1 MNVELLY
8 HTPDPERAIA
18 CAAHL
23 CYASVGAADLLETME
38 EEKIHRVLS
47 VILKRKH
54 YSTLE
59 HVCYTFA
66 IEGISRACSHELVRH
81 RIASYSQQSQR
92 YVKFKDAVPTVK
104 PETIANNPAFSERY
118 DQLLSE
124 VSALYKEM
132 IEGGIPC
139 EDARFVLTNAT
150 ETKIVVTMNIRS
162 LFNFFSLRC
171 DKNAQWEIRQLAN
184 MMFDLVEPTAPF
196 IFAHAK
202 RSYED

>member
-1 MNVELLY
+1 M
-8 HTPDPERAIA
+8 
-18 CAAHL
+18 
-23 CYASVGAADLLETME
+23 
-38 EEKIHRVLS
+38 
-47 VILKRKH
+47 
-54 YSTLE
+54 
-59 HVCYTFA
+59 
-66 IEGISRACSHELVRH
+66 
-81 RIASYSQQSQR
+81 
-92 YVKFKDAVPTVK
+92 
-104 PETIANNPAFSERY
+104 ETIAHNPAFSERY

-184 MMFDLVEPTAPF
+184 TMFELVEPTAPF